1 MQRLDVIR
9 LQIENFENLREMAL
23 KTDETELITY
33 VDRELI
39 TLYKSLL
46 TIEMD
51 EDINRKLRILELLND
66 SSL

>member
-51 EDINRKLRILELLND
+51 EDVNRKLRILELLND